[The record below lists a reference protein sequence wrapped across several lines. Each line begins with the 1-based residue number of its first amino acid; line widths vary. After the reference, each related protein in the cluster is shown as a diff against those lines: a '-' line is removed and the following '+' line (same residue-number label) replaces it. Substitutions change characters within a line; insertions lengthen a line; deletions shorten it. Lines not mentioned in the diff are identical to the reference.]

1 MEIDITFMTSD
12 WQHQGNFRLG
22 HLLNEQHGTNEW
34 ADTRAYIYEED
45 MLPGDAKFVTLPQGS
60 GRNMHMMRANATERA
75 AAAVNVCNAATSL
88 RAASSPHILAAS
100 SAITTALGPT
110 ASCLQDRFLRVDT
123 LTLPSLLSPVKHMN
137 SNGVLPMYSLKEVSS
152 AASLKNSQRE
162 GIYFVVLLSFS
173 LLPSTRR
180 TSAMFIP
187 VPALRSSR
195 ILATMA
201 MRSNRCI
208 CVNCNTSAIV
218 TVGTG
223 VCGKDVLCSSACA
236 CDLRRSIA
244 IRHEV

>member
-1 MEIDITFMTSD
+1 M
-12 WQHQGNFRLG
+12 
-22 HLLNEQHGTNEW
+22 
-34 ADTRAYIYEED
+34 
-45 MLPGDAKFVTLPQGS
+45 
-60 GRNMHMMRANATERA
+60 
-75 AAAVNVCNAATSL
+75 NVCNVATSL

-110 ASCLQDRFLRVDT
+110 ASCLQDWSLRVTT
-123 LTLPSLLSPVKHMN
+123 LTLPSLLLPVKHMN
-137 SNGVLPMYSLKEVSS
+137 SNGVLPTYCLNEVNS
-152 AASLKNSQRE
+152 AASLKKSVSGRE
-162 GIYFVVLLSFS
+162 AYSVVLLSLS

-187 VPALRSSR
+187 APLLRSSR
-195 ILATMA
+195 TLATMA

-208 CVNCNTSAIV
+208 CVNCSTSAIV

-244 IRHEV
+244 MRHEV

>member
-1 MEIDITFMTSD
+1 M
-12 WQHQGNFRLG
+12 
-22 HLLNEQHGTNEW
+22 
-34 ADTRAYIYEED
+34 
-45 MLPGDAKFVTLPQGS
+45 
-60 GRNMHMMRANATERA
+60 
-75 AAAVNVCNAATSL
+75 NVCNAATSL

-123 LTLPSLLSPVKHMN
+123 LTLRSLLSPVKHMN
-137 SNGVLPMYSLKEVSS
+137 SNGVLPTDCLSEANS
-152 AASLKNSQRE
+152 AASLKKSVSGRE
-162 GIYFVVLLSFS
+162 AYSVVLLSFS

-187 VPALRSSR
+187 APPLRSSR
-195 ILATMA
+195 TLATMA

-208 CVNCNTSAIV
+208 CFSCSMSAIV

-244 IRHEV
+244 MRHEV